1 MMKEAVKDGGMEI
14 DTKSPDTTAL
24 HKSYSQKMNDE
35 EINQLIKKY
44 RNNELSDTEFQ
55 DFLLLLRN
63 KDEVTVNLMLDE
75 AKADWVPSRSILLK
89 MQETQINRNRAT
101 RRKRLFIW
109 SSAAAVVLLIVG
121 YFLFTAPQVQEDIV
135 YQTGY
140 GETLHIELPD
150 GSTAL
155 LNANSSLTWKG
166 DWEKNHLRQ
175 VSLDGEAFFD
185 VTKKEKIPFEVDAS
199 VLRVH
204 VLGTE
209 FNVRNRPNDVDV
221 FLHEGKVDVRV
232 KQEEVKELS
241 MKPGDFIHFDKADEN
256 MTIDENKRIGKKAAW
271 VDGMLEFENRE
282 IQEILKEYEILYGK
296 KFKIE
301 NAELANK
308 RMDFSLPYSDW
319 DLVRKALGIALG
331 AEFNELGDTII
342 VK

>member
-1 MMKEAVKDGGMEI
+1 
-14 DTKSPDTTAL
+14 
-24 HKSYSQKMNDE
+24 MNDE

-109 SSAAAVVLLIVG
+109 SSAAAVFLLVIG
-121 YFLFTAPQVQEDIV
+121 FFLFPARQVQQDIV
-135 YQTGY
+135 YQTGF
-140 GETLHIELPD
+140 GETLQIELPD
-150 GSTAL
+150 GSTVL
-155 LNANSSLTWKG
+155 LNANSALTWKG
-166 DWEKNHLRQ
+166 GWVKNQRRQ
-175 VSLDGEAFFD
+175 IRLEGEAFFD
-185 VTKKEKIPFEVDAS
+185 VKKIENTPFEVHAS
-199 VLRVH
+199 VLRVQ

-209 FNVRNRPNDVDV
+209 FNVRNRPNDADV
-221 FLHEGKVDVRV
+221 YLHEGKVDVRV

-241 MKPGDFIHFDKADEN
+241 MKPGDFIHVDKVSHN
-256 MTIDENKRIGKKAAW
+256 MTVDENKRIEKKAAW
-271 VDGMLEFENRE
+271 VDGMLEFENKE
-282 IQEILKEYEILYGK
+282 VQEILMEYEVLYGK
-296 KFKIE
+296 KFRIE
-301 NAELANK
+301 NADLARK

-319 DLVRKALGIALG
+319 DLVRKALEIALG
-331 AEFNELGDTII
+331 AEFKELGDTII